1 MTRSIT
7 DQARLDFALTLRRR
21 WADSVYPRMREEYD
35 AAGAGEATGASAGN
49 TAAIIHAL
57 PSYGSFAWL
66 ERGSQKLLWRAVSD
80 AVDHQASADSA
91 TAGESALTLDA
102 DLALPDWYTD
112 WDIHLQPGG
121 VWSSERAARV
131 YELGARLVML
141 GENDDYAFHRLFTE
155 SSVPER
161 DYRFIVDLGCG
172 FGKSTFPLKQKYPRA
187 EVIGVD
193 LAAPCLR
200 LALQRA
206 NERGLRIQFRQSDA
220 TATGL
225 ASGTADLV
233 TSTMLLHELP
243 LKVLRRLFAEA
254 ARLLS
259 PGGLLRFLDFQYTG
273 DEFRDLA
280 MTEHGTR
287 NNEPYLA
294 PMMSSDVAGM
304 AQAAGLR
311 NARWRAF
318 DERGRGLLD
327 ELKWP
332 VRREWHF
339 PWAVLEAE
347 KPA

>member
-1 MTRSIT
+1 
-7 DQARLDFALTLRRR
+7 
-21 WADSVYPRMREEYD
+21 
-35 AAGAGEATGASAGN
+35 
-49 TAAIIHAL
+49 
-57 PSYGSFAWL
+57 
-66 ERGSQKLLWRAVSD
+66 
-80 AVDHQASADSA
+80 
-91 TAGESALTLDA
+91 
-102 DLALPDWYTD
+102 
-112 WDIHLQPGG
+112 
-121 VWSSERAARV
+121 
-131 YELGARLVML
+131 
-141 GENDDYAFHRLFTE
+141 
-155 SSVPER
+155 VPER
-161 DYRFIVDLGCG
+161 DYRCIVDLGCG
-172 FGKSTFPLKQKYPRA
+172 FGKSTFSLKQKYPRA

-193 LAAPCLR
+193 LAAPGLR

-243 LKVLRRLFAEA
+243 LKVLPRLFAEA

-294 PMMSSDVAGM
+294 PMMKSDVVGM

-311 NARWRAF
+311 SARWRAF

-332 VRREWHF
+332 VRSEWHF

>member
-1 MTRSIT
+1 MTRPIC
-7 DQARLDFALTLRRR
+7 DQARLDFALTLRRQ
-21 WADSVYPRMREEYD
+21 WANRVYPQLRAEYD
-35 AAGAGEATGASAGN
+35 AARASGATAEPAGST
-49 TAAIIHAL
+49 TAVVHAL
-57 PSYGSFAWL
+57 PSYASFAWL
-66 ERGSQKLLWRAVSD
+66 ERGSQKLLWRAVRD
-80 AVDHQASADSA
+80 AIEHETPDDGA
-91 TAGESALTLDA
+91 TNGPSTLTLDA
-102 DLALPDWYTD
+102 DLALPAWYTD

-121 VWSSERAARV
+121 IWSSERAARV

-141 GENDDYAFHRLFTE
+141 GENDDYAFHRLFAE
-155 SSVPER
+155 NAVPGR
-161 DYRFIVDLGCG
+161 DYRCIVDLGCG
-172 FGKSTFPLKQKYPRA
+172 FGKSTFSLKQKYPKA
-187 EVIGVD
+187 EVTGVD
-193 LAAPCLR
+193 LAASCLR

-206 NERGLRIQFRQSDA
+206 NERGLRIHFRQANA

-225 ASGTADLV
+225 PSGTADLV

-243 LKVLRRLFAEA
+243 LEVLPGVFAEA

-294 PMMSSDVAGM
+294 PMMRADVAGM
-304 AQAAGLR
+304 ARAAGLR
-311 NARWRAF
+311 GIRWRAF

-332 VRREWHF
+332 VRSEWHF

-347 KPA
+347 KST